1 MFAHSNSYQYF
12 NTNTMREAINKY
24 MEAIEKHYGYA
35 FAAGYFGQI
44 VKGLITGEMSQL
56 DALEYLTTTY
66 NGIQEEK
73 NV

>member
-1 MFAHSNSYQYF
+1 
-12 NTNTMREAINKY
+12 MREAINKY
-24 MEAIEKHYGYA
+24 MDAIEKHYGYA
-35 FAAGYFGQI
+35 FAAGCFGQI

-56 DALEYLTTTY
+56 DALEYLTITY